1 MIVEHTFV
9 IPAYKKSIYLKD
21 CIESLINQRIK
32 SKVIITT
39 STPSSYIEDLA
50 ILFNIPYYINNSE
63 IKGIGADWNF
73 ALSKVETELV
83 TIAHQD
89 DIYDPNYT
97 SEVLKRK
104 GSLGEEGV
112 LFLFTD
118 YYNLFQGRKK
128 AFTLNLI
135 VKRILLTPFY
145 IKNNHQ
151 SKWLKKSIYLFG
163 DPICCPSVTLNL
175 KDTDDFRFS
184 EELKC
189 ALDWKA
195 WIDISEK
202 KGVVSFITKRL
213 MYHRIHPE
221 SETTNQLLSGVRRKE
236 EKMIF
241 QKMWGKTLGNFWSW
255 LYSLGH
261 KENLV

>member
-50 ILFNIPYYINNSE
+50 ILYNIPYYINNSE

-104 GSLGEEGV
+104 RSLGAEGV

-118 YYNLFQGRKK
+118 YYNLFQGKK
-128 AFTLNLI
+128 KGFHLE
-135 VKRILLTPFY
+135 PY
-145 IKNNHQ
+145 
-151 SKWLKKSIYLFG
+151 
-163 DPICCPSVTLNL
+163 
-175 KDTDDFRFS
+175 
-184 EELKC
+184 
-189 ALDWKA
+189 
-195 WIDISEK
+195 SEK
-202 KGVVSFITKRL
+202 NFI
-213 MYHRIHPE
+213 
-221 SETTNQLLSGVRRKE
+221 NA
-236 EKMIF
+236 F
-241 QKMWGKTLGNFWSW
+241 
-255 LYSLGH
+255 LY
-261 KENLV
+261 KK